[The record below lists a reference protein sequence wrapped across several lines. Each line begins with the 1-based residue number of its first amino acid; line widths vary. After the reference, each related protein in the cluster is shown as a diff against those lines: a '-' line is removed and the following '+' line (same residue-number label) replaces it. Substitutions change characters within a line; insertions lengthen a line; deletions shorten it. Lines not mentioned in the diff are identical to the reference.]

1 MSPHRS
7 DTFDRG
13 PSLERPSWILT
24 ADMAAPPHRVV
35 HPRARN
41 LALRRRWRRTR
52 RLRAARRAGWLVFVA
67 AVITLVQSGFGPATS
82 SGASQPAPHTSQ
94 PQPSAGLITFYLAL
108 PAHASSLVNDAVAAA
123 MPNSAHYR
131 HFASVATL
139 SAKYGASN
147 GTMQRV
153 SGDIQKFGLSAAIDP
168 SRLFARVTGTAGQW
182 ASALKAPLREEPAT
196 PKNPYETYSL
206 PSELPSGLPP
216 SGTTWLFTDTTVY
229 DPSMDLEQSS
239 TGLAQANSTG
249 AAIGQAEPWPK
260 NTGTVGPVHC
270 DQSAITSGEVYT
282 PSQVQTAY
290 GVTGLA
296 SDAETASPS
305 IDVID
310 LGGGWNPSDLQAAGA
325 CFGYGSVHVTQ
336 SQGDG
341 VATPIKSTDPET
353 SLDLQTTAAV
363 APKASIH
370 LIEASDGPASLLDG
384 FSRALGQSG
393 GTPDVAT
400 LSYGGCGVAD
410 ALTASTYV
418 TITNE
423 VLAMLAMS
431 GTSTFIAAGDSGSTT
446 CPGPGLVPTLSFPAV
461 SPVVTAVGGTRLTL
475 NAQNQRVSEVV
486 WNDAQYGEAAAGG
499 GGLAL
504 DTARPDY
511 QDGFTS
517 STERAV
523 PDVSALADIE
533 PGWPI
538 FVDGQ
543 LEPVGGTSGSSPFV
557 AAATALVDAQQS
569 ALHQPRI
576 GLANG
581 WFYQADR
588 RDPASFYDVTQGDN
602 QLKLVTCCSATT
614 GYDQASGLGV
624 PNWQVLPG
632 QLPNPAK

>member
-1 MSPHRS
+1 M
-7 DTFDRG
+7 
-13 PSLERPSWILT
+13 
-24 ADMAAPPHRVV
+24 V
-35 HPRARN
+35 
-41 LALRRRWRRTR
+41 RRRWRRAW
-52 RLRAARRAGWLVFVA
+52 RLRAARRAGWLIVA
-67 AVITLVQSGFGPATS
+67 AAAFTLVQSGWGQAATS
-82 SGASQPAPHTSQ
+82 GATQPRSTSQ
-94 PQPSAGLITFYLAL
+94 PKPSAGLITFYLAL
-108 PAHASSLVNDAVAAA
+108 PAHASSLVKDTLAAA
-123 MPNSAHYR
+123 MPSSAHYR
-131 HFASVATL
+131 HFSSVATL
-139 SAKYGASN
+139 GAEYGASA

-153 SGDIQKFGLSAAIDP
+153 TEDVDKFGLRATVDP
-168 SRLFARVTGTAGQW
+168 SRLFARVSGTAGQW
-182 ASALKAPLREEPAT
+182 ASALKTPLHRQPAT
-196 PKNPYETYSL
+196 PNNPYQTYSL
-206 PSELPSGLPP
+206 PEQLPSGLPP
-216 SGTTWLFTDTTVY
+216 SGTTWLFSETTVY
-229 DPSMDLEQSS
+229 DPSADGHQPP
-239 TGLAQANSTG
+239 TGLTRADDSG
-249 AAIGQAEPWPK
+249 AAIGQSAEPWPK
-260 NTGTVGPVHC
+260 NTGTVGPMNC
-270 DQSAITSGEVYT
+270 TQSAITSGEVYT
-282 PSQVQTAY
+282 PTQVQTAY

-296 SDAETASPS
+296 AVAGSASPS

-310 LGGGWNPSDLQAAGA
+310 LGGGWNPSDLQSAEA

-341 VATPIKSTDPET
+341 VASPIKSTDAET

-370 LIEASDGPASLLDG
+370 LIQASDGPASLLDG
-384 FSRALGQSG
+384 FSRALGEPG

-410 ALTASTYV
+410 AIAANTYV

-431 GTSTFIAAGDSGSTT
+431 GTSTFIAAGDNGSTT

-475 NAQNQRVSEVV
+475 DAQNQRANEVV

-499 GGLAL
+499 GGVAL
-504 DTARPDY
+504 DAARPAY
-511 QDGFTS
+511 QDGFNS
-517 STERAV
+517 LSQRAV

-533 PGWPI
+533 PGWPV
-538 FVDGQ
+538 FVDGT

-569 ALHQPRI
+569 AHHEPRI

-588 RDPASFYDVTQGDN
+588 RNPASFYDVTQGDN
-602 QLKLVTCCSATT
+602 QLKLVDCCGATT

-624 PNWQVLPG
+624 PDWSVLPDE
-632 QLPNPAK
+632 LPTPAK